1 MNAKLIAPTQGA
13 SKAARGRPRAFDPEA
28 ALAEGQRLFHAYGY
42 DAVGLSALTE
52 ALGIKP
58 PSFYTAFGS
67 KAAFFERVL
76 ERYASTE
83 LVLADVLRTDLD
95 PAEAVADLLER
106 AARRYARDPARRGCL
121 VLESARGND
130 DSESAA
136 MARRIAERRR
146 DQVRRLIAATHPR
159 QAGAVT
165 DYVALVMS
173 GLSAGAREGMSVTRL
188 LAVARAAA
196 KSVRLLLGEAP
207 VRG

>member
-1 MNAKLIAPTQGA
+1 MSAKLLTEKPV
-13 SKAARGRPRAFDPEA
+13 RGRPRSFDPDA
-28 ALAEGQRLFHAYGY
+28 ALAEGQRLFHAAGY

-76 ERYASTE
+76 ERYARTE
-83 LVLADVLRTDLD
+83 LVLADVLRTGRE
-95 PAEAVADLLER
+95 PAEAIGDLLER
-106 AARRYARDPARRGCL
+106 AARRYSRDPGRRGCL

-130 DSESAA
+130 DSESATL
-136 MARRIAERRR
+136 ARRVAEARRA
-146 DQVRRLIAATHPR
+146 QVRRYIATTHPK

-173 GLSAGAREGMSVTRL
+173 GLSAGAREGMGEARL
-188 LAVARAAA
+188 VAVARAAA
-196 KSVRLLLGEAP
+196 ETVRLML
-207 VRG
+207 R